1 MRCAIFQINTKLLV
15 TYWNINIFTQEI
27 LYPSIIWKK
36 LALSIANAF
45 LKHPLFTTFSLFL
58 KGSEVCNISNKSW
71 LPNNS
76 ANKIFLHKKPYT
88 RPLLQKNCALHVRIF
103 EKYPLFTTFLLVL
116 IVNEVCNIT
125 NKKQPPSNLGKY
137 QYFYTRDLISSTHFE
152 RKLVLSIAS
161 IFWNIH
167 FSQHFHYF

>member
-1 MRCAIFQINTKLLV
+1 MSLKDLHSPLQNLLETSTFIHFFYFSKWMRCAIFQINTKLLV

-88 RPLLQKNCALHVRIF
+88 PPLLQKNLRSPCQNLWEISTFYYIF
-103 EKYPLFTTFLLVL
+103 TSFDSEWGV
-116 IVNEVCNIT
+116 
-125 NKKQPPSNLGKY
+125 
-137 QYFYTRDLISSTHFE
+137 QYY
-152 RKLVLSIAS
+152 K
-161 IFWNIH
+161 
-167 FSQHFHYF
+167 